1 MKILKETTVGQ
12 IADEM
17 NAEVENDADDIKET
31 LDEILEANL
40 DAREVGSGEVVNLL
54 LTGAAGVGKTARV
67 VQWAKENDINLYRLD
82 AQSLDVTD
90 MGGAIVPDKTGTAIQ
105 RLTNKELEK
114 LNEPRSVLFLDEYN
128 RARSE
133 VRATLLTL
141 INDHVYNDAT
151 TKSGKKYLPNFLFT
165 VAAINPSNASY
176 NTFELDQAERER
188 FYELGVEPNKMQYL
202 KYLMGKYDEEYERAK
217 ESGSERLMKKVE
229 GKRALAQTILMDKD
243 FHFDGEKEA
252 EQALMNNTSTLSP
265 RSFSKVLEL
274 SKGKKDLLL
283 KYWNGQCGPSMF
295 GIVKQA
301 LANYQDVDDKAND
314 ALKQDTESNVFATRS
329 KTASSID
336 AIGAWAGIE

>member
-17 NAEVENDADDIKET
+17 NAEVENDVDDIKET

-40 DAREVGSGEVVNLL
+40 DARAVGSGEVVNLL

-265 RSFSKVLEL
+265 RSFAKVLEL

-283 KYWNGQCGPSMF
+283 KYWNGQCGSSMF
-295 GIVKQA
+295 SIVKQA

-314 ALKQDTESNVFATRS
+314 ALKQDTESSVFATRS

>member
-12 IADEM
+12 VADSM
-17 NAEVENDADDIKET
+17 NAEVETDVDDIKET

-40 DAREVGSGEVVNLL
+40 DAREVGSREVVNLL

-67 VQWAKENDINLYRLD
+67 VQWAKENDINLFRLD

-105 RLTNKELEK
+105 RLTNKELDK

-151 TKSGKKYLPNFLFT
+151 QKSGKKYLPNFLFT
-165 VAAINPSNASY
+165 VAAVNPSNASY
-176 NTFELDQAERER
+176 NTFDLDQAERER
-188 FYELGVEPNKMQYL
+188 FYELAVAPNKMQYL
-202 KYLMGKYDEEYERAK
+202 KYLMGEYDEEYERAK
-217 ESGSERLMKKVE
+217 EAGSERLMKKVE
-229 GKRALAQTILMDKD
+229 GKRALAQTIIMDKD

-252 EQALMNNTSTLSP
+252 EQALMNHTSTLSP

-295 GIVKQA
+295 DIVKQA

-314 ALKQDTESNVFATRS
+314 ALKQDTESSVFATRS
-329 KTASSID
+329 KTDSSID
-336 AIGAWAGIE
+336 AIGALLGIK

>member
-12 IADEM
+12 VADTM
-17 NAEVENDADDIKET
+17 NAEVENDVDDVKET

-40 DAREVGSGEVVNLL
+40 DARAVGSNEVVNLL
-54 LTGAAGVGKTARV
+54 LTGAAGVGKTAKV
-67 VQWAKENDINLYRLD
+67 VQWAKANDINLFRLD

-90 MGGAIVPDKTGTAIQ
+90 MGGAIVPDETGTAIK
-105 RLTNKELEK
+105 RLTNKELER
-114 LNEPRSVLFLDEYN
+114 LNEDRSVLFLDEYN

-151 TKSGKKYLPNFLFT
+151 APGGKRYLPNFLFT

-188 FYELGVEPNKMQYL
+188 FYELAVKPKILQYL
-202 KYLMGKYDEEYERAK
+202 KYITEKYDEEYERAK
-217 ESGSERLMKKVE
+217 ELGDERLMKKVA
-229 GKRALAQTILMDKD
+229 GKKALAQTILTFKG

-252 EQALMNNTSTLSP
+252 EQAQMNNTNTLSP

-274 SKGKKDLLL
+274 SKGRKDLLL
-283 KYWNGQCGPSMF
+283 KYWYGQCGPSMLD
-295 GIVKQA
+295 IVEQA
-301 LANYQDVDDKAND
+301 LAGYKDVDDKAND
-314 ALKQDTESNVFATRS
+314 ALKQDTESSVFASRT
-329 KTASSID
+329 KTKSAID
-336 AIGAWAGIE
+336 ALGGLLGIK

>member
-12 IADEM
+12 VADSI
-17 NAEVENDADDIKET
+17 NAEVENDVDDVKET

-40 DAREVGSGEVVNLL
+40 DAREVGSNEVVNLL
-54 LTGAAGVGKTARV
+54 LTGAAGVGKTAKV
-67 VQWAKENDINLYRLD
+67 VQWAKENDINLFRLD

-105 RLTNKELEK
+105 RLTNKELDK

-176 NTFELDQAERER
+176 NTFDLDQAERER
-188 FYELGVEPNKMQYL
+188 FYELAVKPKKLQYL

-217 ESGSERLMKKVE
+217 EAGSERLMKKVE
-229 GKRALAQTILMDKD
+229 GKRALAQTILMYDK

-252 EQALMNNTSTLSP
+252 EDALMNHTSTLSP

-274 SKGKKDLLL
+274 SKGRKDLLL
-283 KYWNGQCGPSMF
+283 KYWKGQCGDSMLDLLP
-295 GIVKQA
+295 IILKD
-301 LANYQDVDDKAND
+301 YKDVDDKAND
-314 ALKQDTESNVFATRS
+314 ALKQDTESSVFATRS
-329 KTASSID
+329 KTDSSIN
-336 AIGAWAGIE
+336 AIGALLGIK